1 MNAQELQ
8 LLLVDADDVIA
19 DTLRTNLTWTGSHSF
34 RLRRASNLA
43 SALSHIAQGG
53 IDAVLIVV
61 SLSSSTPWASL
72 EHVCSVPSGPP
83 VIGFSPA
90 PSVADSTRAVRLGA
104 HELLDLGK
112 LEPDEL
118 TRAIQLAI
126 ERDRKLA
133 QDSGRRREGELG
145 IVAGQVALD
154 FNNLLQ
160 SIVAY
165 ATVALDDLEN
175 GLPVRADLE
184 EIRDLALR
192 GAQLSDQMLSWAG
205 DGAFSVRTLD
215 VTKLVEDT
223 RDRIEEAVSL
233 YADVDISLSTDLPP
247 IWGDAGQVRQMLLQ
261 LVTNASEAL
270 PATGGRIQIQT
281 GEGHQNAEVLATS
294 VTRNELAPGRYV
306 YIDVHDEGRGLEPDR
321 IQKIFEPLVSTKGPG
336 RGLGLSTLRDTIESH
351 RGAVIVHSTPG
362 RGTRIRLLFPTDA
375 GPSVPELGHLEQ
387 QANPEARTV
396 LVVDD
401 QSDIRKWLAFF
412 LERRGYSVV
421 CASDGV
427 EATEVFKS
435 CASEL
440 VAVILDQSM
449 PRMSG
454 AEAFRL
460 MKRHDERVPVF
471 LISGWKDDVALD
483 SLMDEGLAGF
493 LKKPFR
499 PDQILQQLDQLSSK
513 NA

>member
-1 MNAQELQ
+1 MNAQEHQ
-8 LLLVDADDVIA
+8 LLLLDADDVLA
-19 DTLRTNLTWTGSHSF
+19 DTLRASLTWTGSQSF
-34 RLRRASNLA
+34 HLRRASNLA

-53 IDAVLIVV
+53 IDAVLIVISPV
-61 SLSSSTPWASL
+61 ASTPWANL
-72 EHVCSVPSGPP
+72 EHVCSVPTAPP

-90 PSVADSTRAVRLGA
+90 PSLADATRAVRLGA
-104 HELLDLGK
+104 QDLLSLNP

-118 TRAIQLAI
+118 TRTIQLAI
-126 ERDRKLA
+126 ERDRKLVR
-133 QDSGRRREGELG
+133 DSGRRKEGELG

-175 GLPVRADLE
+175 GLSVRSDLE

-215 VTKLVEDT
+215 VSKLVEDT
-223 RDRIEEAVSL
+223 RDRLEEAVSL
-233 YADVDISLSTDLPP
+233 YADLDISLGADLPP

-270 PATGGRIQIQT
+270 PATGGRIQIRT
-281 GEGHQNAEVLATS
+281 GQGQQSAEVLETS
-294 VTRNELAPGRYV
+294 VTRNELPPGHYV
-306 YIDVHDEGRGLEPDR
+306 TIDVQDDGRGLQPER
-321 IQKIFEPLVSTKGPG
+321 VQKIFEPLVSTKGPG
-336 RGLGLSTLRDTIESH
+336 RGLGLSTLRDTVEAH
-351 RGAVIVHSTPG
+351 RGAVVVHSTLG

-375 GPSVPELGHLEQ
+375 GPAVPDAGHAEH

-412 LERRGYSVV
+412 LERRGYTVV
-421 CASDGV
+421 CACDGV
-427 EATEVFKS
+427 EATEVFQS

-454 AEAFRL
+454 AEAFRI
-460 MKRHDERVPVF
+460 MKRHDDRVPIF

-483 SLMDEGLAGF
+483 SLMDEGLTGF
-493 LKKPFR
+493 LKKPFQ
-499 PDQILQQLDQLSSK
+499 PDEILQRLEQLTST
-513 NA
+513 NT